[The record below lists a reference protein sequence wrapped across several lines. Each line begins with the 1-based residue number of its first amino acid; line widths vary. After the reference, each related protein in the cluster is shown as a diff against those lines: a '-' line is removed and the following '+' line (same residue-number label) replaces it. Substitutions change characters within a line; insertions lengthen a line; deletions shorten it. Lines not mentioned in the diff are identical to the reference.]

1 MAQRIWGGK
10 CPPFG
15 PALFRQ
21 GLAFSVGLT
30 LLPIVIVSIGWVA
43 RLAMFIFR

>member
-1 MAQRIWGGK
+1 MR
-10 CPPFG
+10 PLG

-30 LLPIVIVSIGWVA
+30 LLPILLVSLAWLARVVA
-43 RLAMFIFR
+43 FLFG